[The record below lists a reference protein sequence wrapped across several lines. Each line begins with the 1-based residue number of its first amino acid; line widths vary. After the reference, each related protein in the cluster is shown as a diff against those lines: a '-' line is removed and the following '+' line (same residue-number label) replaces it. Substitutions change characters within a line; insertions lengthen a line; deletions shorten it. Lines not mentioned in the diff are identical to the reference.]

1 MEEEQNAAREED
13 NIAPEE
19 NAEQGEENA
28 EQEEENAEQEEEDAE
43 QEEDNPEKA
52 VENAAVKEKAKVAQ
66 EEENAEPIRS
76 ENSQIRPEFPNT
88 RVKRIMKLDRGIN
101 KVNSEAL
108 LLVSC
113 SAQLFLEFL
122 AERSAEVA
130 MEKKRKIVKLEH
142 MRVAVKR
149 HRPTSDFLLDELPVP
164 SQSSDHQPT
173 DRSSS
178 RTVSHAPAPARQ
190 DRSRS
195 RAVSD
200 KPAPAGTRRIDH
212 FFRAKEIPIQTE
224 QSPIE
229 TDEASIEFDEA
240 PIETDEGPI
249 ETDKAASI
257 EMDEG
262 PIVTDE
268 GPIETGEGPIE
279 TNES

>member
-1 MEEEQNAAREED
+1 MAEEQNVAREED
-13 NIAPEE
+13 NIAGEEKAEQAEE
-19 NAEQGEENA
+19 NAEQAEENA
-28 EQEEENAEQEEEDAE
+28 EQEED
-43 QEEDNPEKA
+43 DPEKA

-130 MEKKRKIVKLEH
+130 TEKKRKIVKLEH

-164 SQSSDHQPT
+164 SQPSDHQPT

-178 RTVSHAPAPARQ
+178 RTVSHAPAPARR
-190 DRSRS
+190 DRNRS

-212 FFRAKEIPIQTE
+212 FFRTKEIPIQTE
-224 QSPIE
+224 QSLIVTE
-229 TDEASIEFDEA
+229 EASIEIDEA

-249 ETDKAASI
+249 ETDEASI
-257 EMDEG
+257 ETDEAS
-262 PIVTDE
+262 IETDE

>member
-1 MEEEQNAAREED
+1 MAEEQNAAREEE
-13 NIAPEE
+13 NAEQREE
-19 NAEQGEENA
+19 NAEQAEENA
-28 EQEEENAEQEEEDAE
+28 EQEEENAEQADENAEQEEDDAE
-43 QEEDNPEKA
+43 QEEDNSEKA

-130 MEKKRKIVKLEH
+130 TEKKRKIVKLEH

-164 SQSSDHQPT
+164 SQPSDHQPT

-178 RTVSHAPAPARQ
+178 RTVSHAPAPARR

-195 RAVSD
+195 RAVSY

-212 FFRAKEIPIQTE
+212 FFRTKEIPIQTE
-224 QSPIE
+224 QSLIETEEAPIE
-229 TDEASIEFDEA
+229 TEEASIEIDEA
-240 PIETDEGPI
+240 PIE
-249 ETDKAASI
+249 
-257 EMDEG
+257 
-262 PIVTDE
+262 TDE